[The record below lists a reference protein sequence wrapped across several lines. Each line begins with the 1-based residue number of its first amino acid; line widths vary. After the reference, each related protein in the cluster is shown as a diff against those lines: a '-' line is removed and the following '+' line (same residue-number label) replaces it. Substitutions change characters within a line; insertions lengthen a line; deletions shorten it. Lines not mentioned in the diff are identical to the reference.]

1 MPNNTQMES
10 TETSSLRLVDGEVT
24 LSCRID
30 CPWWERISRAYAM
43 VILMLFPLL
52 IGPDTYSELIL
63 KLNLM
68 NRNQLTPNDNRAG
81 ELNQGKIIA
90 LLLLIA
96 HQQFSEAVHMRMK
109 HLDNPSACF
118 KVRIFL
124 FCFLFFSTGHNVR
137 LIVVGGHDILLS
149 RVTSVKAKILR
160 TLLCHFRACN
170 HNAVQ
175 SIRQ

>member
-1 MPNNTQMES
+1 
-10 TETSSLRLVDGEVT
+10 
-24 LSCRID
+24 
-30 CPWWERISRAYAM
+30 
-43 VILMLFPLL
+43 
-52 IGPDTYSELIL
+52 
-63 KLNLM
+63 M

-90 LLLLIA
+90 HLLLIA

-149 RVTSVKAKILR
+149 RVTGIKAKILR
-160 TLLCHFRACN
+160 MLLCHFRACN

>member
-1 MPNNTQMES
+1 MNRCDTALSTITPERANTGES
-10 TETSSLRLVDGEVT
+10 KHRRGQT
-24 LSCRID
+24 
-30 CPWWERISRAYAM
+30 PERAA
-43 VILMLFPLL
+43 LL
-52 IGPDTYSELIL
+52 ELIL